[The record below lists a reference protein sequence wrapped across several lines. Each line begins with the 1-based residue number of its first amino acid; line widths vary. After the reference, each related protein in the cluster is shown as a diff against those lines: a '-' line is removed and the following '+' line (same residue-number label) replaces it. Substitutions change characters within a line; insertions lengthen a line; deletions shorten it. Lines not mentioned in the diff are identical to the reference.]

1 MVPWRG
7 YFVDATY
14 DDFTVRTTA
23 FIKFFAAWMSDVALS
38 NCRKEKNINF

>member
-14 DDFTVRTTA
+14 EDFTVRTTA
-23 FIKFFAAWMSDVALS
+23 FIKFLAA
-38 NCRKEKNINF
+38 